1 MEHIISE
8 LERENHNCDVHVM
21 LWKQRRKVKL
31 NLRYCHRGVA
41 PWVGLEA
48 SLNARQLRVIYI
60 KIYRHGG
67 WGWMGA
73 HGVFRNWWGIWD
85 EMTLE
90 TGAGGGEKKW
100 VAVSLLVISA
110 SISSIPFLTW
120 MRCSLS
126 SSWPSR
132 WTLPS
137 LMSYVSHCLQS
148 KTYKMAGGAYDTAT
162 ENPLV
167 HS

>member
-85 EMTLE
+85 DFRDRSR
-90 TGAGGGEKKW
+90 GWGEE
-100 VAVSLLVISA
+100 VGSCLPLGDFCIHLLHPIPDLDEVFIILFLALQVNSA
-110 SISSIPFLTW
+110 KPHVLCF
-120 MRCSLS
+120 
-126 SSWPSR
+126 
-132 WTLPS
+132 TLPP
-137 LMSYVSHCLQS
+137 
-148 KTYKMAGGAYDTAT
+148 
-162 ENPLV
+162 E
-167 HS
+167 